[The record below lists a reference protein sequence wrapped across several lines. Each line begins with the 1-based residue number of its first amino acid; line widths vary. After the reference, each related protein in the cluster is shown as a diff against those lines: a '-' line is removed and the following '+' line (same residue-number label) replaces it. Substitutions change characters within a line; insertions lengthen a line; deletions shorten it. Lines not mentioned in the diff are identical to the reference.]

1 MSKFKDSD
9 TRIESRGKKR
19 KLRKRVTFILVPL
32 ILLFVGVA
40 VYAGSLYIKA
50 NSVANDA
57 YEDDGREKSSL
68 RDKLVDPKFDN
79 VSILIMGIDSS
90 EKRSGDGDARTDSL
104 MLATLNKDKK
114 SVKLLSIP
122 RDSYTYIPDVGYS
135 TKINHA
141 HAFGGTKGTIETVEN
156 LLDVPVDYYVKVNFD
171 AFIDVVESLDGV
183 TVDVP
188 FDFKEQD
195 SRDKANAIHLKK
207 GKQKL
212 NGEEALALARTRKVD
227 NDIERGK
234 RQQMILE
241 AMLDRAVSLNSVLKY
256 DDIIEAVGENMT
268 TNLTF
273 SDIKSLIKYGTNGKP
288 DIETLSLKG
297 RDYQP
302 SGTYYWQLEE
312 EGLVD
317 IKHKLQKHLDL
328 PLKNNDTQIETYREN
343 PEVPQE
349 NEEQDPNAGEQE
361 QNQQQDPNQ
370 QDPNQQENNQYQE
383 QQNPNQQQ
391 QDPNQQ
397 QQYNQ

>member
-1 MSKFKDSD
+1 MSKFKDSE
-9 TRIESRGKKR
+9 TRLRSRGKKR
-19 KLRKRVTFILVPL
+19 KLRKRVTFILLPL
-32 ILLFVGVA
+32 ILIFLGVA

-50 NSVANDA
+50 NSVANKA
-57 YEDDGREKSSL
+57 FEDDGREKSSL

-79 VSILIMGIDSS
+79 VSILVMGIDSS

-104 MLATLNKDKK
+104 MLATLNKEKK

-188 FDFKEQD
+188 FEFKEQD

-212 NGEEALALARTRKVD
+212 NGEEALALARTRKID

-241 AMLDRAVSLNSVLKY
+241 AMLDRAISLNSVLKY

-273 SDIKSLIKYGTNGKP
+273 SDIKSLIAYGTNGKP
-288 DIETLSLKG
+288 DIESLSLKG

-317 IKHKLQKHLDL
+317 VKHKLQKHLDL

-343 PEVPQE
+343 PKVPGQQE
-349 NEEQDPNAGEQE
+349 GEQDLNEG
-361 QNQQQDPNQ
+361 QQDPNQ
-370 QDPNQQENNQYQE
+370 QQEDPYQQPAQNNQYQE
-383 QQNPNQQQ
+383 QQDPYQQQ

>member
-57 YEDDGREKSSL
+57 YEDDGRDKSSL

-273 SDIKSLIKYGTNGKP
+273 SDIKSLVAYGTNGKP
-288 DIETLSLKG
+288 DIESLSLKG

-312 EGLVD
+312 EGLVEV
-317 IKHKLQKHLDL
+317 KHKLQKHLDL

-343 PEVPQE
+343 PEVPGQQE
-349 NEEQDPNAGEQE
+349 GEQDP
-361 QNQQQDPNQ
+361 NQQQDPYQ
-370 QDPNQQENNQYQE
+370 QQEQNNQYQE
-383 QQNPNQQQ
+383 QPDPNQQQDPYQQQ